1 VLSHPEQ
8 EDQALEGGLAALH
21 NLSTRVESKEA
32 LMVAVPKI
40 VEILQVEGATRP
52 LSLCPIAVSRCR
64 PCRRRTEMLLRKCSK
79 MGCARATPVQ
89 ARCSH
94 PKIAG
99 SALSVVRNL
108 AAHRANM
115 EALMCMVPTL
125 GLCLAA
131 LHDAEVARQ
140 CMGLL
145 RNLAVRDESAA
156 GLAPAVPLAVDALR
170 DYRWEQGLPCS
181 FSSSDGQH
189 ACMVVLRAPCE
200 V

>member
-1 VLSHPEQ
+1 
-8 EDQALEGGLAALH
+8 LH

-32 LMVAVPKI
+32 LMVTVPKI

-52 LSLCPIAVSRCR
+52 LTLCPIAVSRCR
-64 PCRRRTEMLLRKCSK
+64 PYRRRHTEKLLRKYSE
-79 MGCARATPVQ
+79 MECARATPVQ

-115 EALMCMVPTL
+115 EALLCMVPTL

-131 LHDAEVARQ
+131 LRDEEVARQ

-145 RNLAVRDESAA
+145 RNLAVRDENAA

-170 DYRWEQGLPCS
+170 DYRWEQGAAMLV
-181 FSSSDGQH
+181 F
-189 ACMVVLRAPCE
+189 
-200 V
+200 